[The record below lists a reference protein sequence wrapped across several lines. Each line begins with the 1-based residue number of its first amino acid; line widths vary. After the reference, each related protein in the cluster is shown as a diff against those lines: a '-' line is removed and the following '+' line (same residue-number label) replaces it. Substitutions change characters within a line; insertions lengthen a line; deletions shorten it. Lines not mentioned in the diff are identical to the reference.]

1 MYEKWIKRIIDVMF
15 SLLGLFFLF
24 PFFLFS
30 TFFLFFIFKANPFFI
45 QPRVGK
51 NKKIF
56 KIYKFKT
63 MTSQKGSDG
72 FLLPDEQRLNS
83 VGKFLR
89 KTSLDEIPQLFN
101 VLVGDMSIVGPRPLL
116 TDYMYLYSEFQDK
129 RHFVKPG
136 ITGWVQVNGRNTLSW
151 NKRFELDVYY
161 AENISFGLDIK
172 IVFKTIKVIFE
183 KETLSDDIPIEPF
196 S

>member
-24 PFFLFS
+24 PFFLFL
-30 TFFLFFIFKANPFFI
+30 TFFLFFVFKANPFFI

-63 MTSQKGSDG
+63 MTSEKGSDG
-72 FLLPDEQRLNS
+72 FLLSDKQRLTS
-83 VGKFLR
+83 VGEFLR
-89 KTSLDEIPQLFN
+89 KTSLDEIPQLIN
-101 VLVGDMSIVGPRPLL
+101 VLLGDMSIVGPRPLL
-116 TDYMYLYSEFQDK
+116 TGYMYLYSEFQDK
-129 RHFVKPG
+129 RHFVQPG
-136 ITGWVQVNGRNTLSW
+136 ITGWVQVNGRNALSW
-151 NKRFELDVYY
+151 DKRFELDVYY
-161 AENISFGLDIK
+161 VENISFILDLK
-172 IVFKTIKVIFE
+172 IIFKTVKVIFE
-183 KETLSDDIPIEPF
+183 KKTLNDDIPIEPF